1 MRTIG
6 ILLPALLL
14 GCSNLTYQKCWK
26 QPPPPESVT
35 KAGTKLRIVDARP
48 KWEQKP
54 FRDAIALYAVNDTTP
69 PVWEQLQTSIGN
81 LADELPER
89 PERIEITVRSLQLLT
104 MDPAKLA
111 QEAEDQHVVR
121 NEPDENA
128 GFSEMVFSAFFG
140 AMLEGLFNAP
150 LQKHYP
156 KGLGEVPD
164 GVSCTFKADVTIV
177 WAGGRRQTIPV
188 SALATTDHPND
199 LRDPRDGLSEAVHMA
214 LFQVQEQLRKQLGNH
229 RTP

>member
-1 MRTIG
+1 MRAIG
-6 ILLPALLL
+6 VLLPALLL

-26 QPPPPESVT
+26 QPPAPESAT
-35 KAGTKLRIVDARP
+35 SDGTKLRIIDARP

-54 FRDAIALYAVNDTTP
+54 FRDAIALYGVNDTTP
-69 PVWEQLQTSIGN
+69 PVWEQMLCSMASVAEG
-81 LADELPER
+81 LREH
-89 PERIEITVRSLQLLT
+89 PERIEVTVRALQLLT

-128 GFSEMVFSAFFG
+128 GLSEMLFSAFFG
-140 AMLEGLFNAP
+140 AILEGLLNAP
-150 LQKHYP
+150 LEKHYP
-156 KGLGEVPD
+156 KGLGEVPV
-164 GVSCTFKADVTIV
+164 GVSCTFKADVTII

-199 LRDPRDGLSEAVHMA
+199 LRDPRDGLSEAVQMA
-214 LFQVQEQLRKQLGNH
+214 LFQVQEQLRKQLGN
-229 RTP
+229 PSGP